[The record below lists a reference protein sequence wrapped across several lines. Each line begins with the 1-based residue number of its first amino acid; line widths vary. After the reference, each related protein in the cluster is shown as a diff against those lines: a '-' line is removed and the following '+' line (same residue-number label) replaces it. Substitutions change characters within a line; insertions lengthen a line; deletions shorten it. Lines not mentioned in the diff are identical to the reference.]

1 MLTMDHD
8 IYVGSYKIGMLDKV
22 TIHSSVELLADTA
35 SITLPACEYGVALD
49 IEGKLKRG
57 DRVSIGIGYTEYG
70 IFEEFKGW
78 LQAIRTDDGSIT
90 LECED
95 DLFLFRK
102 DLANVQFK
110 AITIKS
116 LLNHVIKGCGLS
128 YKLNCSYEWTYTKF
142 TINAATGFDVL
153 KKVQEECGAD
163 IYVKNGTLHVHAP
176 AEKVGKNR
184 RYDFAYNV
192 EKSDLKYRTSADRK
206 IRVIVKALLPDGTVR
221 KVETG
226 TTGGDKKEVMCA
238 TSDIASMKRRGETEA
253 KRLSYDGYEGGFDT
267 WLVPFAEAGDSAILH
282 DADYPEKDGK
292 YFINS
297 VTTEFSS
304 SGGRRNIE
312 VGIKLV

>member
-1 MLTMDHD
+1 MLNMAHD
-8 IYVGSYKIGMLDKV
+8 IYVGGYKIGMLDKV
-22 TIHSSVELLADTA
+22 SIHSSVELLADTA
-35 SITLPACEYGVALD
+35 SVVLPASEYGKALD
-49 IEGKLKRG
+49 VESKLKRG
-57 DRVSIGIGYTEYG
+57 DQVSIGIGYTEYG
-70 IFEEFKGW
+70 ILEEFKGW

-102 DLANVQFK
+102 DLANIQFK
-110 AITIKS
+110 AITIKN

-163 IYVKNGTLHVHAP
+163 IYLKNGTLHVHAP

-184 RYDFAYNV
+184 IYDFARNI

-206 IRVIVKALLPDGTVR
+206 VRVVVKALLPDGKVR
-221 KVETG
+221 KIETG
-226 TTGGDKKEVMCA
+226 TTGGDKKEIMCA
-238 TSDIASMKRRGETEA
+238 TSDIASMTRRGEIEA
-253 KRLSYDGYEGGFDT
+253 KRLSYDGYEGSFDT
-267 WLVPFAEAGDSAILH
+267 WLIPVAEAGDSATLS

-292 YFINS
+292 YFITS
-297 VTTEFSS
+297 VTTEFGAT
-304 SGGRRNIE
+304 GGSRKIE
-312 VGIKLV
+312 LGIKLN